1 VASQSARSETD
12 SKQQRLGAI
21 VLKQD
26 DEQSV
31 ELFDWAG
38 SSTARADTLEQEIS
52 DLTSRY
58 TLAGET
64 IQRLRQQLEELIQ
77 AKSQHESQLVTN
89 FVQILNEKKLKVR
102 NQQRLLAAATV
113 DPAKGE

>member
-1 VASQSARSETD
+1 M
-12 SKQQRLGAI
+12 
-21 VLKQD
+21 KQD

-38 SSTARADTLEQEIS
+38 NSTARADELEQQVTK
-52 DLTSRY
+52 LTNRY
-58 TLAGET
+58 RLAEET
-64 IQRLRQQLEELIQ
+64 IQKLSQQLEELMD
-77 AKSQHESQLVTN
+77 AKNQHEGQLVTN

-113 DPAKGE
+113 DSAKGRWNIQRTMES